1 MLIHS
6 AGGLRNKLTRAF
18 NRTGKN
24 RMQATLRHTFRH
36 FVLTRLPLLAAV
48 MMAMSLLTACG
59 FALRGPVALPFK
71 SIYIGM
77 PESSSLGGE
86 LRRQIRANGQ
96 TQIMANAADAQVILE
111 VMGETRDKQ
120 ILSLNS
126 QGRVREY
133 NLIYN
138 FRFRL
143 RNNVGKEYLEPV
155 DIQLKRNISFNETQ
169 VLAKEAEEVL
179 LYRDMQSD
187 LVQQIM
193 RRLAVVKMDD

>member
-1 MLIHS
+1 
-6 AGGLRNKLTRAF
+6 
-18 NRTGKN
+18 
-24 RMQATLRHTFRH
+24 MQTKYVKHLQW
-36 FVLTRLPLLAAV
+36 LAAI
-48 MMAMSLLTACG
+48 MSIMLLSACG

-71 SIYIGM
+71 SIYIGL
-77 PESSSLGGE
+77 PEASALGGE
-86 LRRQIRANGQ
+86 LRRHIRANGQ
-96 TQIMANAADAQVILE
+96 TQIMSDAKAAQVVLE
-111 VMGETRDKQ
+111 VLAETRDKQ

-138 FRFRL
+138 FRFRV
-143 RNNVGKEYLEPV
+143 RNSVGKEFLEPV